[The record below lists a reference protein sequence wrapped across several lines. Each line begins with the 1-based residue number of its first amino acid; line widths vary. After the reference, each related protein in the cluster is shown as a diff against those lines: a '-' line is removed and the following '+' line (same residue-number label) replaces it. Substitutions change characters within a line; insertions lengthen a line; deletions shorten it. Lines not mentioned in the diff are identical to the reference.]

1 MVKKNDIEVRF
12 PTHPSSPF
20 ADRFDL
26 DAARAAIAHLLQ
38 ADPAQIAAD
47 PAYPLFVEYEKRVR
61 MLEQMRETHRI
72 RFEANAEVPTREAAK
87 LGQVGDLESEDE
99 DTILLHTRH
108 AMRALIGRTNAP
120 GQKGLGIAGGWK
132 AAAALKALWHLSAGD
147 NPYADWAL
155 VQLMDLHV
163 EVMDALQRQCD
174 SALKVLEGLKAR
186 GMSYAVLRSA
196 QPVKVSIE
204 FRSPYGYAIAE
215 LVAQFDTFV
224 RLVKTL
230 RNRGQLSDRE
240 EDEKLHAMRKRLRDL
255 FERAVRLERYLRNEK
270 LRQLSRADWLPTAD
284 EAAKL
289 RVAGAIAL
297 MGEIPRAV
305 FDGSKAP
312 RYTKR
317 RVVLTESELRLLR
330 TLPLDAAATSGR
342 FESAQ
347 ALEPELQARLM

>member
-1 MVKKNDIEVRF
+1 MVKSNHIEVGF
-12 PTHPSSPF
+12 PTHPASPF
-20 ADRFDL
+20 VDRFDL
-26 DAARAAIAHLLQ
+26 NAARAMVAHLLD
-38 ADPAQIAAD
+38 ADPAAIATD
-47 PAYPLFVEYEKRVR
+47 PAYPLFVEYEKRVH
-61 MLEQMRETHRI
+61 MLAEMNEAHRI
-72 RFEANAEVPTREAAK
+72 RFEANVEVPTKEAAK
-87 LGQVGDLESEDE
+87 LGQVGELESADE

-108 AMRALIGRTNAP
+108 AMRLLIGRTNAP
-120 GQKGLGIAGGWK
+120 GQHGLGIAGGWK
-132 AAAALKALWHLSAGD
+132 AAAALKALWHQSAGD

-155 VQLMDLHV
+155 VQVMELHTSIGG
-163 EVMDALQRQCD
+163 DLQRQCD
-174 SALKVLEGLKAR
+174 AALKVLEGLRAR

-215 LVAQFDTFV
+215 LVAQFDYFV

-240 EDEKLHAMRKRLRDL
+240 EDEKLHGMRKRLRDL
-255 FERAVRLERYLRNEK
+255 FERAVRLERHLRNDK

-305 FDGSKAP
+305 FDGSKPP
-312 RYTKR
+312 RYSKR
-317 RVVLTESELRLLR
+317 RGTLSELELRLLR
-330 TLPLDAAATSGR
+330 TLPLDAAATASKLA
-342 FESAQ
+342 SAQ
-347 ALEPELQARLM
+347 VLDPGLQARLV

>member
-1 MVKKNDIEVRF
+1 MVKNNHIEVSF

-26 DAARAAIAHLLQ
+26 DAARAMIAHLLE
-38 ADPAQIAAD
+38 ADPAEIAND

-61 MLEQMRETHRI
+61 MLEEMREVHRI
-72 RFEANAEVPTREAAK
+72 RFEANAEVPTKEAAK

-108 AMRALIGRTNAP
+108 AMRVLIGRTNAP
-120 GQKGLGIAGGWK
+120 GQSGLGIAGGWK

-155 VQLMDLHV
+155 VQVM
-163 EVMDALQRQCD
+163 EVHAEAMDALQRQCD

-215 LVAQFDTFV
+215 LVAQFDYFV

-255 FERAVRLERYLRNEK
+255 FERAVRLERYLRNDK

-284 EAAKL
+284 ETARL
-289 RVAGAIAL
+289 RIAGAIAL

-317 RVVLTESELRLLR
+317 RIALSEQELRLLR
-330 TLPLDAAATSGR
+330 TLPLDTAATASKLKA
-342 FESAQ
+342 AQ
-347 ALEPELQARLM
+347 QLEPALQARLM